1 MSRDIEQRVVQMEFE
16 NESFEKKAAQSTKTL
31 EKLDEKLRFKN
42 GTKSFDDVEKAAE
55 KTNFK
60 SLIAAADT
68 VTNKLSNL
76 GIVGVTALTNLT
88 NKAVDAG
95 SRLVKS
101 LTVDQIAEGWNKMD
115 QITKSTGTLISQGY
129 DISEVEAQLDRLNW
143 FTDETSYN
151 LTDMVDNISK
161 FTATGRSLKESTTA
175 IQGIALWAAKSG
187 QNATTA
193 SRAMYQM
200 AQALG
205 SGYMRLEDYKSIQNA
220 SMDTD
225 EFRQKT
231 LETAVALGTLRDNLD
246 GTYTAIET
254 GKTVT
259 KSGFAQNL
267 TDALWLTGDVM
278 MDVWSQY
285 SAGVDQIYDYTQE
298 KGVTASQAIE
308 DLTGKIDEFGLEAFR
323 NGQEARTFG
332 DAIDSIKDAVST
344 GWANT
349 FKLIFGNYEQQRT
362 LWTGLSNDL
371 YTLFADPLAER
382 NFLLKEALTSGTD
395 EVFVD
400 KIKAAG
406 VEYEKFKD
414 ILIDTATKHGASID
428 SMSAEATSFEELL
441 SQGWVSGDLFSD
453 AINKYSE
460 NLTTTG
466 KTVITAEEQLAE
478 AKRIVDEIFNGE
490 WGHGSE
496 RIKRLTEAGYDAAKM
511 QSYVN
516 KVYNNGKLSLQDFSD
531 IEVESV
537 IADEEKIETLKALSE
552 EALNAGDAFNDLAN
566 QTKKRPGNELFLEG
580 VSNVI
585 TAVIDRVTLFREVMS
600 DIFPGPTADK
610 IYSVIEKFN
619 QLTESMQLTEKRADE
634 LTNIFSGI
642 ARPIKSLI
650 DLSRNLISVFTPLTK
665 LIRYFGNDT
674 ISLLSRIGGAFS
686 SVFSRNVY
694 LGVFDSARNIVDA
707 GTDTIISLA
716 NLVKRFGKYVSQFIP
731 KIDVLQSI
739 YNVFDRLG
747 LRISLGFGSATNA
760 IQNFNSFLDSIGE
773 KDFAES
779 FSYVEESANN
789 LLIVFKNLKSNLKGY
804 GKQIATFF
812 SPVIKVFKSA
822 LNKLSPYI
830 ERAKANFQLF
840 GEFITTYVTGPVSNF
855 IQEIAHSKTPF
866 KTFLDGF
873 KKIRSYVR
881 NIGSGFTKLLDELD
895 FSKWEEVSS
904 DAIKSIKKLLEDL
917 VDFVLKKKDEL
928 SFSDVLA
935 AAAGVV
941 SVIAVSK
948 ISEAFKKIGDLANTV
963 KGTFSTI
970 NSMFKA
976 NQLTGF
982 AGNIKAIAS
991 SVMLVA
997 ISLSMLTLVPQ
1008 ENLWKAAAIIGG
1020 ITVAIIGF
1028 TTALT
1033 LISKKMDPKTVAV
1046 IDALSRSMI
1055 KLALALDLMSLSI
1068 VLIGKSTVLSRS
1080 TWTKVL
1086 QTITLL
1092 ISMSAVIAGLT
1103 FVLSQI
1109 TTKITVGSIGM
1120 IAIALGILLI
1130 ANSLKKIAQLKIDV
1144 MTEQKLQTITYM
1156 IMALIGLAALFSQI
1170 KITSAVGILGIV
1182 GAIELIIIIIDQLK
1196 ELSFKGLGGKWV
1208 EIVAILAMLS
1218 AIFVALSVM
1227 STYLK
1232 VDTSMLILVGSA
1244 IAIIG
1249 SIYLLLDITRR
1260 LGEFDPEVL
1269 SRAANVLFALGILC
1283 SMLVVALGLS
1293 VGLSKGN
1300 KGFMSVALSLGVVV
1314 VIMGILLVIMKM
1326 TEGLTLED
1334 VTQPFIILVAI
1345 SALLA
1350 ALMLAM
1356 GKSAQLGGSKG
1367 IVYLVG
1373 ILAAII
1379 TLGYALIVLS
1389 SFTWDQMIG
1398 PISIMIIVMTLLVV
1412 VGILLGKV
1420 IETAT
1425 ANIKAT
1431 KFTTLIGYVVLIGVL
1446 GAALYMIS
1454 RNDWKQITA
1463 ACVGLS
1469 VTFLALAGAL
1479 AILDKVQANGRTI
1492 ASLLSIAVTLSAV
1505 MIAFAFAMSLLPLD
1519 QVNSFHEA
1527 VLQMLLAVGVLM
1539 AGVLVLGAIAG
1550 YVPVIGVGMVVVAGV
1565 LIMVSAAIIIF
1576 AKAMNILDQ
1585 INLQEMASNLLSIA
1599 GGLIAVG
1606 IASASMFLS
1615 AAGGLALALSF
1626 LLLGGAATVC
1636 AGGLSILTP
1645 VLTNFLGVIGAV
1657 ASAFGDTR
1665 LTDSLA
1671 DLSNELQNSGQ
1682 VATETATEIGTLV
1695 PQNIA
1700 VGLQAGEGT
1709 VTGTVQQLNES
1720 VNSELEEGK
1729 ETSLETAANYGNSIV
1744 DTITESFKNFD
1755 GSKITGFIQ
1764 ENVLSGLSLEN
1775 VKSTFGEFDLDSI
1788 MGQFGTQLSS
1798 GTDSISTNLNGALS
1812 GIDVSS
1818 GMSGLSSN
1826 LTSSLTNAMN
1836 SIDVTAIQPALVSK
1850 IQSIDWNSVMMLGM
1864 DQSVISAAI
1873 TNQFTLA
1880 ANTIEITPCGEEI
1893 GNKFIEAITQRI
1905 NGSDSLYRIRSAGRT
1920 VTNEFKAGAQSVD
1933 TSSCGAYM
1941 VQGIVD
1947 GINRNAHLAID
1958 AAARLAQNCADAINS
1973 SLQINSPSKVTYHSG
1988 VWIVKGLA
1996 NAVRDNTKIAIRST
2010 VRMVRGVVS
2019 TLNKAIATETV
2030 DSPSIAPV
2038 LDMTEIYSQ
2047 IDSIGDDTEWR
2058 PIIRPILD
2066 MTGVNPGLDNLNA
2079 IVRGRAQ
2086 TEMDSLNQNGSEAAA
2101 QNTWAPTFNQYNY
2114 SPKPLSRIEI
2124 YRQTNNQFSM
2134 LKGVMTR

>member
-31 EKLDEKLRFKN
+31 EKLDEKLQFKN
-42 GTKSFDDVEKAAE
+42 GKKSFDDVEKAAE

-101 LTVDQIAEGWNKMD
+101 LTIDQITEGWNKMD
-115 QITKSTGTLISQGY
+115 QITKATGTLISQGY
-129 DISEVEAQLDRLNW
+129 DMSEVESQLDRLNW

-151 LTDMVDNISK
+151 LTDMVDSISK
-161 FTATGRSLKESTTA
+161 FTAAGKGLKDSTTA
-175 IQGIALWAAKSG
+175 MEGIALWAALSG
-187 QNATTA
+187 QNASTA
-193 SRAMYQM
+193 SRAMYQLS
-200 AQALG
+200 QALG
-205 SGYMRLEDYKSIQNA
+205 AGYMRLEDYRSIQNA

-225 EFRQKT
+225 EFRQRT
-231 LETAVALGTLRDNLD
+231 IDAAIALGTLKDNLD
-246 GTYTAIET
+246 GTYSAIET
-254 GKTVT
+254 GTTFT
-259 KSGFAQNL
+259 KASFAQSL
-267 TDALWLTGDVM
+267 TEGAWFTSDVM
-278 MDVWSQY
+278 MEVFKDY
-285 SAGVDQIYDYTQE
+285 SAAVDKIYEYSQE
-298 KGVTASQAIE
+298 KGITASQAIE
-308 DLTGKIDEFGLEAFR
+308 ELGGSVDEFGMKAFKA
-323 NGQEARTFG
+323 GQEARTFG
-332 DAIDSIKDAVST
+332 DAIGSARDAVST
-344 GWANT
+344 KWANT
-349 FKLIFGNYEQQRT
+349 FKLIFGNYDQQRQ
-362 LWTGLSNDL
+362 LWTNLSEDL
-371 YTLFADPLAER
+371 YTLFAEPLDNR
-382 NFLLKEALTSGTD
+382 NELLKEALTSGTD

-406 VEYEKFKD
+406 IEYEKFKD

-537 IADEEKIETLKALSE
+537 IADEEKIETLKALSD

-580 VSNVI
+580 LSNVI
-585 TAVIDRVTLFREVMS
+585 TAAMDRVTLFREVMS
-600 DIFPGPTADK
+600 DIFPGPTADR

-619 QLTESMQLTEKRADE
+619 QLTESMQLTEKRSGE
-634 LTNIFSGI
+634 LTNIFSGV

-739 YNVFDRLG
+739 YSVFDRLG
-747 LRISLGFGSATNA
+747 LHISLGFGSATNA
-760 IQNFNSFLDSIGE
+760 IKNFNSFLDSIEE
-773 KDFAES
+773 KDFAEL

-812 SPVIKVFKSA
+812 SPVIKVFESA
-822 LNKLSPYI
+822 LNRLSPYI

-840 GEFITTYVTGPVSNF
+840 GEFITTYVAGPVSNF
-855 IQEIAHSKTPF
+855 IREIANSKTPF

-873 KKIRSYVR
+873 KKIGSYVR

-976 NQLTGF
+976 KQLTGF

-997 ISLSMLTLVPQ
+997 IALSMLTLVPQ

-1033 LISKKMDPKTVAV
+1033 LISKKMDPETVAV

-1109 TTKITVGSIGM
+1109 TTKITVGAIGM
-1120 IAIALGILLI
+1120 IAIALGIALI

-1227 STYLK
+1227 SNYLK

-1249 SIYLLLDITRR
+1249 SIYLLLDIIRR
-1260 LGEFDPEVL
+1260 LGEFKPEVL

-1283 SMLVVALGLS
+1283 SILVVALGLS

-1326 TEGLTLED
+1326 TEGLTFED
-1334 VTQPFIILVAI
+1334 VTQPFIILGSICAMLIV
-1345 SALLA
+1345 
-1350 ALMLAM
+1350 LMLAM

-1367 IVYLVG
+1367 IAYLVG

-1454 RNDWKQITA
+1454 RNDWRQITA

-1527 VLQMLLAVGVLM
+1527 VLQMLLAVGILM
-1539 AGVLVLGAIAG
+1539 AGVLVLGAVAG

-1576 AKAMNILDQ
+1576 AKAMNILNQ

-1645 VLTNFLGVIGAV
+1645 VLTEFLGVIGAV

-1671 DLSNELQNSGQ
+1671 DLRNELQNSGQ

-1695 PQNIA
+1695 PQNIS

-1720 VNSELEEGK
+1720 VNSELEDGK
-1729 ETSLETAANYGNSIV
+1729 ETSIETAANYGNSIV

-1764 ENVLSGLSLEN
+1764 ENVLSGLSTEN
-1775 VKSTFGEFDLDSI
+1775 VKSTFGEFDLGSI

-1826 LTSSLTNAMN
+1826 ITSSLTNAMN

-1864 DQSVISAAI
+1864 NQSVISAAI

-1880 ANTIEITPCGEEI
+1880 ANTVEITPCGDEV

-1905 NGSDSLYRIRSAGRT
+1905 NGSDSLYRIRSSGRT

-1941 VQGIVD
+1941 VQGIVN
-1947 GINRNAHLAID
+1947 GINNNAWMAI
-1958 AAARLAQNCADAINS
+1958 AAARNLAQECANAINS

-1988 VWIVKGLA
+1988 VWMVKGLA
-1996 NAVRDNTKIAIRST
+1996 KAIKENTKMAIYST
-2010 VRMVRGVVS
+2010 VRMVHGVVS
-2019 TLNKAIATETV
+2019 VLNKAVATETV
-2030 DSPSIAPV
+2030 DSPSIVPV

-2047 IDSIGDDTEWR
+2047 IDSIGDDAEWR
-2058 PIIRPILD
+2058 PVIRPILD
-2066 MTGVNPGLDNLNA
+2066 MTGVNPGLNNLNA

-2086 TEMDSLNQNGSEAAA
+2086 TEMDDLNQNGSDAAA

-2134 LKGVMTR
+2134 LKGVMKR

>member
-101 LTVDQIAEGWNKMD
+101 LTIDQITEGWNKMD
-115 QITKSTGTLISQGY
+115 QITKATGTLISQGY
-129 DISEVEAQLDRLNW
+129 DMSEVESQLNRLNW

-151 LTDMVDNISK
+151 LTDMVDSISK
-161 FTATGRSLKESTTA
+161 FTAAGKGLKDSTTA
-175 IQGIALWAAKSG
+175 MEGIALWAALSG
-187 QNATTA
+187 QNASTA
-193 SRAMYQM
+193 SRAMYQLS
-200 AQALG
+200 QALG
-205 SGYMRLEDYKSIQNA
+205 AGYMRLEDYRSIQNA

-231 LETAVALGTLRDNLD
+231 IDTAIALGTLKDNLD
-246 GTYTAIET
+246 GTYSAIET
-254 GKTVT
+254 GTTFT
-259 KSGFAQNL
+259 KASFAQSL
-267 TDALWLTGDVM
+267 TEGAWFTSDVM
-278 MDVWSQY
+278 MEVFKDY
-285 SAGVDQIYDYTQE
+285 SAAVDKIYEYSQE
-298 KGVTASQAIE
+298 KGITASQAIE
-308 DLTGKIDEFGLEAFR
+308 ELGGSVDEFGMKAFKA
-323 NGQEARTFG
+323 GQEARTFG
-332 DAIDSIKDAVST
+332 DAIGSARDAVST
-344 GWANT
+344 KWANT
-349 FKLIFGNYEQQRT
+349 FKLIFGNYDQQRQ
-362 LWTGLSNDL
+362 LWTNLSEDL
-371 YTLFADPLAER
+371 YTLFAEPLDNR
-382 NFLLKEALTSGTD
+382 NELLKEALTSGTD

-537 IADEEKIETLKALSE
+537 ITDEEKIETLKALSD

-580 VSNVI
+580 LSNVI
-585 TAVIDRVTLFREVMS
+585 TAAMDRVTLFREVMS
-600 DIFPGPTADK
+600 DIFPGPTADR

-619 QLTESMQLTEKRADE
+619 QLTESMQLTEKRAGE
-634 LTNIFSGI
+634 LTNIFSGV

-739 YNVFDRLG
+739 YSIFDRLG

-760 IQNFNSFLDSIGE
+760 IQNFNSFLDSIEE
-773 KDFAES
+773 KDFAEL

-789 LLIVFKNLKSNLKGY
+789 LLIVFKNLKANLKGY

-812 SPVIKVFKSA
+812 SPVIKVFESA
-822 LNKLSPYI
+822 LNRLSPYI

-904 DAIKSIKKLLEDL
+904 NAIKSIKKLLEDL

-948 ISEAFKKIGDLANTV
+948 ISEAFKKIGDLANTI

-976 NQLTGF
+976 KQLTGF

-997 ISLSMLTLVPQ
+997 LSLSMLTLVPQ
-1008 ENLWKAAAIIGG
+1008 ENLLKSTAIIGG
-1020 ITVAIIGF
+1020 ITVALIGF
-1028 TTALT
+1028 STAMT
-1033 LISKKMDPKTVAV
+1033 LIAKKVDPENVVV

-1055 KLALALDLMSLSI
+1055 KLAVALDLMSLSLI
-1068 VLIGKSTVLSRS
+1068 LIGKSGVLSRS

-1103 FVLSQI
+1103 FVLSNI
-1109 TTKITVGSIGM
+1109 TRKITIGALSILAIAAAVLILSNAVSKLAKIKVTDEIKNNLQSIGAIMLLM
-1120 IAIALGILLI
+1120 IGI
-1130 ANSLKKIAQLKIDV
+1130 
-1144 MTEQKLQTITYM
+1144 
-1156 IMALIGLAALFSQI
+1156 AALLSQI
-1170 KITSAVGILGIV
+1170 NIKSAIGILGIV
-1182 GAIELIIIIIDQLK
+1182 AAIEGIILIFEQLENLVTSFDLPSIMLGLLLVIGITTILITLLYVIDLLNFGVGVLIAVGSMLGLIAGMFAIIILLERIGNSDTEAISKSLDVVKMIGLVVSLLLEALGRAVGHTLGIK
-1196 ELSFKGLGGKWV
+1196 NVGSMVLALGG
-1208 EIVAILAMLS
+1208 IVIIMGIMLVLIKM
-1218 AIFVALSVM
+1218 AEGLTLDQVAQPG
-1227 STYLK
+1227 
-1232 VDTSMLILVGSA
+1232 LILVG
-1244 IAIIG
+1244 
-1249 SIYLLLDITRR
+1249 
-1260 LGEFDPEVL
+1260 
-1269 SRAANVLFALGILC
+1269 
-1283 SMLVVALGLS
+1283 
-1293 VGLSKGN
+1293 
-1300 KGFMSVALSLGVVV
+1300 
-1314 VIMGILLVIMKM
+1314 
-1326 TEGLTLED
+1326 
-1334 VTQPFIILVAI
+1334 I
-1345 SALLA
+1345 SALLIV
-1350 ALMLAM
+1350 LMLTM
-1356 GKSAQLGGSKG
+1356 GYAAKLGGSKG
-1367 IVYLVG
+1367 IAYLVG

-1454 RNDWKQITA
+1454 RNDWRQITA

-1492 ASLLSIAVTLSAV
+1492 VSLLSIAVTLSAV

-1539 AGVLVLGAIAG
+1539 AGVLVLGAVAG

-1576 AKAMNILDQ
+1576 AKAMNILNQ

-1645 VLTNFLGVIGAV
+1645 VLTDFLGVIGAV

-1671 DLSNELQNSGQ
+1671 DLRNELQNSGQ

-1695 PQNIA
+1695 PQNIS

-1720 VNSELEEGK
+1720 VNSELEDGK
-1729 ETSLETAANYGNSIV
+1729 ETSIETAANYGNSIV

-1764 ENVLSGLSLEN
+1764 ENVLSGLSTEN
-1775 VKSTFGEFDLDSI
+1775 VKSTFGEFDLGSI

-1826 LTSSLTNAMN
+1826 ITSSLTNAMN

-1864 DQSVISAAI
+1864 NQSVISAAI

-1880 ANTIEITPCGEEI
+1880 ANTVEITPCGDEI

-1905 NGSDSLYRIRSAGRT
+1905 NGSDSLYRIRSSGRT

-1941 VQGIVD
+1941 VQGIVN
-1947 GINRNAHLAID
+1947 GINNNAWKARD
-1958 AAARLAQNCADAINS
+1958 AAARLAQECADAINS

-1988 VWIVKGLA
+1988 VWMVEGLA
-1996 NAVRDNTKIAIRST
+1996 KAVRENAKIAIHST
-2010 VRMVRGVVS
+2010 VRMVHGVVS
-2019 TLNKAIATETV
+2019 MLNKAVATETV

-2047 IDSIGDDTEWR
+2047 IESIGDDTEWR

-2086 TEMDSLNQNGSEAAA
+2086 TEMDSLNQNGSDAAA

-2134 LKGVMTR
+2134 LKGVMKR

>member
-31 EKLDEKLRFKN
+31 EKLDEKLQFKN

-101 LTVDQIAEGWNKMD
+101 LTIDQITEGWNKMD
-115 QITKSTGTLISQGY
+115 QITKATGTLISQGY
-129 DISEVEAQLDRLNW
+129 DMSEVESQLDRLNW

-151 LTDMVDNISK
+151 LTDMVDSISK
-161 FTATGRSLKESTTA
+161 FTAAGKGLKDSTTA
-175 IQGIALWAAKSG
+175 MEGIALWAALSG
-187 QNATTA
+187 QNASTA
-193 SRAMYQM
+193 SRAMYQLS
-200 AQALG
+200 QALG
-205 SGYMRLEDYKSIQNA
+205 AGYMRLEDYRSIQNA

-231 LETAVALGTLRDNLD
+231 IDAAIALGTLKDNLD
-246 GTYTAIET
+246 GTYSAIET
-254 GKTVT
+254 GTTFT
-259 KSGFAQNL
+259 KASFAQSL
-267 TDALWLTGDVM
+267 TEGAWFTSDVM
-278 MDVWSQY
+278 MEVFKDY
-285 SAGVDQIYDYTQE
+285 SAAVDQIYEYSQE
-298 KGVTASQAIE
+298 KGITASQAIE
-308 DLTGKIDEFGLEAFR
+308 ELGGSVDEFGMKAFKA
-323 NGQEARTFG
+323 GQEARTFG
-332 DAIDSIKDAVST
+332 DAIGSARDAVST
-344 GWANT
+344 KWANT
-349 FKLIFGNYEQQRT
+349 FKLIFGNYDQQRQ
-362 LWTGLSNDL
+362 LWTNLSEDL
-371 YTLFADPLAER
+371 YTLFAEPLDNR
-382 NFLLKEALTSGTD
+382 NELLKEALTSGTD

-441 SQGWVSGDLFSD
+441 SQGWVSGDLFSE

-490 WGHGSE
+490 WGDGSE

-537 IADEEKIETLKALSE
+537 ISDEEKIETLKALSD

-580 VSNVI
+580 LSNVI
-585 TAVIDRVTLFREVMS
+585 TAAMDRVTLFREVMS
-600 DIFPGPTADK
+600 DIFPGPTADR

-619 QLTESMQLTEKRADE
+619 QLTESMQLTEKRAGE
-634 LTNIFSGI
+634 LTNIFSGV

-739 YNVFDRLG
+739 YSVFDRLG
-747 LRISLGFGSATNA
+747 LHISLGFGSATNA

-773 KDFAES
+773 KDFAEL

-789 LLIVFKNLKSNLKGY
+789 LLIVFKNLKSNLKEY

-822 LNKLSPYI
+822 LNRLSPYI

-855 IQEIAHSKTPF
+855 IQEIAHGGTPF

-873 KKIRSYVR
+873 KKIGSYGR

-948 ISEAFKKIGDLANTV
+948 ISEAFKKMGDLANTV

-976 NQLTGF
+976 KQLTGF

-997 ISLSMLTLVPQ
+997 IALSMLTLVPQ

-1033 LISKKMDPKTVAV
+1033 LISKKMDPETVAV

-1068 VLIGKSTVLSRS
+1068 VLIGKSAVLSRS

-1103 FVLSQI
+1103 FVLSNI
-1109 TTKITVGSIGM
+1109 TTKITIGALSILAIAAAVLILSNAVSKLAKIKVTDEIKNNLQSIG
-1120 IAIALGILLI
+1120 AIMLLMMGI
-1130 ANSLKKIAQLKIDV
+1130 
-1144 MTEQKLQTITYM
+1144 
-1156 IMALIGLAALFSQI
+1156 AALLSQI
-1170 KITSAVGILGIV
+1170 NIKSAIGILGIV
-1182 GAIELIIIIIDQLK
+1182 GAIELIIIVIDQLK
-1196 ELSFKGLGGKWV
+1196 ELSFKGLGGKLV
-1208 EIVAILAMLS
+1208 EIVAILAILS

-1227 STYLK
+1227 NKYLE

-1249 SIYLLLDITRR
+1249 SIYLLLDIIRR
-1260 LGEFDPEVL
+1260 LGEFKPEVL

-1283 SMLVVALGLS
+1283 SILVVALGLS

-1314 VIMGILLVIMKM
+1314 VIMGILLIIMKM
-1326 TEGLTLED
+1326 TEGLTFED
-1334 VTQPFIILVAI
+1334 ITQPFTM
-1345 SALLA
+1345 LA

-1367 IVYLVG
+1367 IAYLVG

-1454 RNDWKQITA
+1454 RNDWRQITA
-1463 ACVGLS
+1463 ACIGLS

-1527 VLQMLLAVGVLM
+1527 VLQMLLAVGILM
-1539 AGVLVLGAIAG
+1539 AGVLVLGAVAG

-1565 LIMVSAAIIIF
+1565 LIMVSTAIIIF
-1576 AKAMNILDQ
+1576 AKAMNILNQ

-1599 GGLIAVG
+1599 GGLFAVG
-1606 IASASMFLS
+1606 IASVSMFLS
-1615 AAGGLALALSF
+1615 GAGCIVLALGF

-1645 VLTNFLGVIGAV
+1645 VLTDFLGVIGAV

-1671 DLSNELQNSGQ
+1671 DLKNELQNSGQ

-1720 VNSELEEGK
+1720 VNSELEDGK
-1729 ETSLETAANYGNSIV
+1729 ETSIETAANYGNSIV

-1755 GSKITGFIQ
+1755 GNKITGFIQ
-1764 ENVLSGLSLEN
+1764 ENVLSGLSTEN
-1775 VKSTFGEFDLDSI
+1775 VKSTFGEFDLSSI

-1864 DQSVISAAI
+1864 NQSVISAAI

-1880 ANTIEITPCGEEI
+1880 ANTVEITPCGDEV

-1905 NGSDSLYRIRSAGRT
+1905 NGSDSLYRIRSSGRT

-1941 VQGIVD
+1941 VQGIVN
-1947 GINRNAHLAID
+1947 GINNNAWMAI
-1958 AAARLAQNCADAINS
+1958 AAARNLAQECANAINS
-1973 SLQINSPSKVTYHSG
+1973 SLQINSPSKVTYRSG
-1988 VWIVKGLA
+1988 VWMVKGLA
-1996 NAVRDNTKIAIRST
+1996 KAIKDNTKIAIYST
-2010 VRMVRGVVS
+2010 VRMVHGVVS
-2019 TLNKAIATETV
+2019 MLNKAVATETV
-2030 DSPSIAPV
+2030 DSPSILPV

-2047 IDSIGDDTEWR
+2047 IDSIGDDAEWR
-2058 PIIRPILD
+2058 PVIRPILD

-2134 LKGVMTR
+2134 LKGVMKR

>member
-31 EKLDEKLRFKN
+31 EKLDGKLRFKN

-101 LTVDQIAEGWNKMD
+101 LTIDQITEGWNKMD
-115 QITKSTGTLISQGY
+115 QITKATGTLISQGY
-129 DISEVEAQLDRLNW
+129 DMSEVESQLDRLNW

-151 LTDMVDNISK
+151 LTDMVDSISK
-161 FTATGRSLKESTTA
+161 FTAAGKGLKDSTTA
-175 IQGIALWAAKSG
+175 MEGIALWAALSG
-187 QNATTA
+187 QNASTA
-193 SRAMYQM
+193 SRAMYQLS
-200 AQALG
+200 QALG
-205 SGYMRLEDYKSIQNA
+205 AGYMRLEDYRSIQNA

-231 LETAVALGTLRDNLD
+231 IDAAIALGTLKDNLD
-246 GTYTAIET
+246 GTYSAIET
-254 GKTVT
+254 GTTFT
-259 KSGFAQNL
+259 KASFAQSL
-267 TDALWLTGDVM
+267 TEGAWFTSDVM
-278 MDVWSQY
+278 MEVFKDY
-285 SAGVDQIYDYTQE
+285 SAAVDNIYEYSQE
-298 KGVTASQAIE
+298 KGITASQAIE
-308 DLTGKIDEFGLEAFR
+308 ELGGSVDEFGMKAFKA
-323 NGQEARTFG
+323 GQEARTFG
-332 DAIDSIKDAVST
+332 DAIDSAKDAVST
-344 GWANT
+344 KWANT
-349 FKLIFGNYEQQRT
+349 FKLIFGNYDQQRQ
-362 LWTGLSNDL
+362 LWTNLSEDL
-371 YTLFADPLAER
+371 YTLFAEPLDNR
-382 NFLLKEALTSGTD
+382 NELLNEALTSGTD

-406 VEYEKFKD
+406 IEYEKFKD

-490 WGHGSE
+490 WGDGSE

-537 IADEEKIETLKALSE
+537 VADEEKIETLKALSE

-580 VSNVI
+580 LSNVI
-585 TAVIDRVTLFREVMS
+585 TAAMDRVTLFREVMS
-600 DIFPGPTADK
+600 DIFPGPTADQ

-634 LTNIFSGI
+634 LTNIFSGV

-674 ISLLSRIGGAFS
+674 ISLLSMIGGAFS

-739 YNVFDRLG
+739 YSIFDRLG

-760 IQNFNSFLDSIGE
+760 IKNFNSFLDSIEE
-773 KDFAES
+773 KDFAEL

-812 SPVIKVFKSA
+812 SPVIKVFESA
-822 LNKLSPYI
+822 LNRLSPYI

-840 GEFITTYVTGPVSNF
+840 GEFITTYVAGPVSNF
-855 IQEIAHSKTPF
+855 IREIANSKTPF

-873 KKIRSYVR
+873 KKIGSYVR
-881 NIGSGFTKLLDELD
+881 NIGSGFTKLLDGLD

-948 ISEAFKKIGDLANTV
+948 ISEAFKKIGDLANTI

-976 NQLTGF
+976 KQLTGF

-997 ISLSMLTLVPQ
+997 IALSMLTLVPQ

-1033 LISKKMDPKTVAV
+1033 LISKKMDPETVAV

-1103 FVLSQI
+1103 FVLSNI
-1109 TTKITVGSIGM
+1109 TTKITVGAISM
-1120 IAIALGILLI
+1120 IAIALGIVLI

-1156 IMALIGLAALFSQI
+1156 IMALISLAALFSQI

-1260 LGEFDPEVL
+1260 LGEFKPEVL
-1269 SRAANVLFALGILC
+1269 SRAANVLFDLGILC

-1293 VGLSKGN
+1293 VGLSNGN
-1300 KGFMSVALSLGVVV
+1300 KGFMSVALSLGIVV

-1326 TEGLTLED
+1326 TEGLTFED
-1334 VTQPFIILVAI
+1334 VSQPFIILSAILMVAMVV
-1345 SALLA
+1345 SA
-1350 ALMLAM
+1350 
-1356 GKSAQLGGSKG
+1356 KLGGSKG
-1367 IVYLVG
+1367 IAYLVG

-1454 RNDWKQITA
+1454 RNDWRQITA

-1479 AILDKVQANGRTI
+1479 AILDKVQANSRTI
-1492 ASLLSIAVTLSAV
+1492 VSLLSIAITLSAV

-1539 AGVLVLGAIAG
+1539 AGVLVLGAVAG

-1576 AKAMNILDQ
+1576 AKAMNILNQ

-1645 VLTNFLGVIGAV
+1645 VLTEFLGVIGAV

-1671 DLSNELQNSGQ
+1671 DLRNELQNSGQ

-1695 PQNIA
+1695 PQNIS

-1720 VNSELEEGK
+1720 VNSELEDGK
-1729 ETSLETAANYGNSIV
+1729 ETSIETAANYGNSIV

-1764 ENVLSGLSLEN
+1764 ENVLSGLSTEN
-1775 VKSTFGEFDLDSI
+1775 VKSTFGEFDLGSI
-1788 MGQFGTQLSS
+1788 IGQFGTQLSS

-1826 LTSSLTNAMN
+1826 ITSSLTNAMN

-1864 DQSVISAAI
+1864 NQSVISAAI

-1880 ANTIEITPCGEEI
+1880 ANTVEITPCGDEI

-1905 NGSDSLYRIRSAGRT
+1905 NGSDSLYRIRSSGRT

-1941 VQGIVD
+1941 VQGIVN
-1947 GINRNAHLAID
+1947 GINNNAWKARD
-1958 AAARLAQNCADAINS
+1958 AAARLAQECADAINS

-1988 VWIVKGLA
+1988 VWMVEGLA
-1996 NAVRDNTKIAIRST
+1996 KAVRENAKIAIHST
-2010 VRMVRGVVS
+2010 VRMVHGVVS
-2019 TLNKAIATETV
+2019 MLNKAVATETV

-2047 IDSIGDDTEWR
+2047 IESISDDTEWR

-2086 TEMDSLNQNGSEAAA
+2086 TEMDSLNQNGSDAAA

-2134 LKGVMTR
+2134 LKGVMKR